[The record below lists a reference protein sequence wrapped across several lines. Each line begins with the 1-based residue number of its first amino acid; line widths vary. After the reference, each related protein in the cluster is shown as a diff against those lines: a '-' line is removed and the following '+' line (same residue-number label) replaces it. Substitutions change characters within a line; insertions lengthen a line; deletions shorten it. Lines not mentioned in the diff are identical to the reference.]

1 MLRVASLPAV
11 SNSAPLRGGNQRI
24 PRPPS
29 SSAGGP
35 APWHHLSDAQRLLN
49 PDWVRDRCKSLEAPS
64 GVPSALADAR
74 PAAVL
79 VALFPEDGETH
90 LVLMKRPESA
100 PSHKGEI
107 AFPGGNRSSADAN
120 LRETALREAYEEVG
134 IDPETVEVLCELPTI
149 GTLKRAFAI
158 TPFVGFLN
166 QRPLFI
172 PDPIEVE
179 NVFTVALSELLHPET
194 WHSERWE
201 LWGEEF
207 DMSFYL
213 LENETVW
220 GVTAHI
226 LTGLLDGL
234 TSN

>member
-1 MLRVASLPAV
+1 M
-11 SNSAPLRGGNQRI
+11 NI
-24 PRPPS
+24 ETPP
-29 SSAGGP
+29 
-35 APWHHLSDAQRLLN
+35 
-49 PDWVRDRCKSLEAPS
+49 
-64 GVPSALADAR
+64 GVPSALAEAR

-79 VALFPEDGETH
+79 IALFPEDGETH

-120 LRETALREAYEEVG
+120 LRQTALREASEEVG

-149 GTLKRAFAI
+149 GTLKGAFAI

-166 QRPLFI
+166 QRPLLI
-172 PDPIEVE
+172 PDPLEVE
-179 NVFTVALSELLHPET
+179 NVFTVALSELLHPKT

-220 GVTAHI
+220 GVTARI

-234 TSN
+234 TSR